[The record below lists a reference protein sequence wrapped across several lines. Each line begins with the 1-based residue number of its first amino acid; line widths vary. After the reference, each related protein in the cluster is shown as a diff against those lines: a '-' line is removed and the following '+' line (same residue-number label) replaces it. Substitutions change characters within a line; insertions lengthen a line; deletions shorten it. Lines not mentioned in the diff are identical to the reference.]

1 MLLSVL
7 RIAPAVLFLSACG
20 QGGRLGAE
28 KPSAPAPIASSEVS
42 TPRGTLPPFNS
53 PTRYVGVW
61 AAAETACGHAAW
73 RFERNKMQGPDWTA
87 CEFKSV
93 TASQGGFNIN
103 AKCTDGANERD
114 ATLRLS
120 FAESAQAMLMQGV
133 PETGDIGL
141 IYCGPLSA
149 S

>member
-1 MLLSVL
+1 MPLSVF

-20 QGGRLGAE
+20 QGARIDAE
-28 KPSAPAPIASSEVS
+28 KPSTPAPIASSEVS

-61 AAAETACGHAAW
+61 AAAETACERAAW
-73 RFERNKMQGPDWTA
+73 RFERNRLQGPDWTA
-87 CEFKSV
+87 CEFNSV
-93 TASQGGFNIN
+93 TASQGGFNID
-103 AKCTDGANERD
+103 AQCTDGANERD
-114 ATLRLS
+114 ARLRLS

-141 IYCGPLSA
+141 IYCGPLGA